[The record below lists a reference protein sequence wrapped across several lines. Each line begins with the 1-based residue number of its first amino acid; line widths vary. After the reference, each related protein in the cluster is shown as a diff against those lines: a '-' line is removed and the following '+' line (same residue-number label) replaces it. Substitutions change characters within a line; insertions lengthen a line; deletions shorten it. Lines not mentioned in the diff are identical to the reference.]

1 MASKGALIIL
11 KVMRKGDRT
20 MSSGTMRLLESMDH
34 STVKEYRIRDGKIEA
49 TILDCASDQEN
60 PWVGALA
67 RATENPR

>member
-34 STVKEYRIRDGKIEA
+34 STVKEYRIRDGRIEA
-49 TILDCASDQEN
+49 TILGCASDQES